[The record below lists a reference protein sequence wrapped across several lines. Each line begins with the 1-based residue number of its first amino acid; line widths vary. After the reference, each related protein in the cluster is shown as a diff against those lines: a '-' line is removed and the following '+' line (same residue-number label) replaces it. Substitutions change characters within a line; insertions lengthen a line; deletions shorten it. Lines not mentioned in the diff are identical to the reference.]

1 MKQKPS
7 QHRLGD
13 FLEGKG
19 FYIILLLCVAAIGIS
34 GYYLYSGL
42 TAQPEGFGDSAVVS
56 GQAELPKPAD
66 QEPAPADQTDQSTAA
81 LTQGQD
87 SKSNQTDPKTDQ
99 GKTPAAASPQQ
110 ESVTP
115 GPAATTGYVWPVEGE
130 VDRDFSLEVFAYDDT
145 MGDWRTHDGIDI
157 QAAEG
162 ASVKT
167 AASGV
172 VQSVTDD
179 ELMGTTVVIQH
190 DGGYATRYSSLQQD
204 VPVEEGQT
212 VSAGDVIG
220 CVGTTSAAEIEMG
233 PHLHF
238 SVSRDGAVIDPHEYV
253 SEE

>member
-81 LTQGQD
+81 PTQGQD
-87 SKSNQTDPKTDQ
+87 SKSDQTDPKTDQ

-157 QAAEG
+157 AAE
-162 ASVKT
+162 
-167 AASGV
+167 
-172 VQSVTDD
+172 
-179 ELMGTTVVIQH
+179 LGTPWPP
-190 DGGYATRYSSLQQD
+190 APRA
-204 VPVEEGQT
+204 P
-212 VSAGDVIG
+212 SA
-220 CVGTTSAAEIEMG
+220 
-233 PHLHF
+233 P
-238 SVSRDGAVIDPHEYV
+238 
-253 SEE
+253 

>member
-81 LTQGQD
+81 PTQGQD
-87 SKSNQTDPKTDQ
+87 SKSDQTDPKTDQ

-110 ESVTP
+110 ESATP

-157 QAAEG
+157 AAELG
-162 ASVKT
+162 TPV
-167 AASGV
+167 AACAKGTVSAV
-172 VQSVTDD
+172 TTDD
-179 ELMGTTVVIQH
+179 LMGTTVTIDHGKGMESV
-190 DGGYATRYSSLQQD
+190 YANLSPSLNVQAGTEVD
-204 VPVEEGQT
+204 AGT
-212 VSAGDVIG
+212 VLGT
-220 CVGTTSAAEIEMG
+220 VGTSAIAESAS
-233 PHLHF
+233 PSHLHF
-238 SVSRDGAVIDPHEYV
+238 ALREYGVTIDPGHYLH
-253 SEE
+253 

>member
-81 LTQGQD
+81 
-87 SKSNQTDPKTDQ
+87 
-99 GKTPAAASPQQ
+99 
-110 ESVTP
+110 
-115 GPAATTGYVWPVEGE
+115 TTGYVWPVEGE

-157 QAAEG
+157 AAELG
-162 ASVKT
+162 TPV
-167 AASGV
+167 AACAKGTVSAV
-172 VQSVTDD
+172 TTDD
-179 ELMGTTVVIQH
+179 LMGTTVTIDHGKGMESV
-190 DGGYATRYSSLQQD
+190 YANLSPSLNVQAGTEVD
-204 VPVEEGQT
+204 AGT
-212 VSAGDVIG
+212 VLGT
-220 CVGTTSAAEIEMG
+220 VGTSAIAESAS
-233 PHLHF
+233 PSHLHF
-238 SVSRDGAVIDPHEYV
+238 ALREYGVTIDPGHYLH
-253 SEE
+253 

>member
-56 GQAELPKPAD
+56 GQAALPKPAD
-66 QEPAPADQTDQSTAA
+66 QAPAPADQTDQSTAA
-81 LTQGQD
+81 PTQGQD
-87 SKSNQTDPKTDQ
+87 STSDQTDPKTDQ
-99 GKTPAAASPQQ
+99 GKTPAAASPQL

-145 MGDWRTHDGIDI
+145 MGDWRTHDGLDI
-157 QAAEG
+157 ASAAGTE
-162 ASVKT
+162 VKAAAAGTVT
-167 AASGV
+167 AVLQDAM
-172 VQSVTDD
+172 
-179 ELMGTTVVIQH
+179 MGTTVVVEH
-190 DGGYATRYSSLQQD
+190 GGGLTSTYSNLAS
-204 VPVEEGQT
+204 VPT
-212 VSAGDVIG
+212 VAVGDTVGAGSALGS
-220 CVGTTSAAEIEMG
+220 VGGTAIAESALAS
-233 PHLHF
+233 HLHF
-238 SVSRDGAVIDPHEYV
+238 SMSLDGSTVDPLEYLPN
-253 SEE
+253 

>member
-66 QEPAPADQTDQSTAA
+66 QEPAPADQTDPSTAA
-81 LTQGQD
+81 TTQGQD
-87 SKSNQTDPKTDQ
+87 SKSDQTDPKTDQ

-115 GPAATTGYVWPVEGE
+115 GPAATTVSAV
-130 VDRDFSLEVFAYDDT
+130 T
-145 MGDWRTHDGIDI
+145 
-157 QAAEG
+157 
-162 ASVKT
+162 
-167 AASGV
+167 
-172 VQSVTDD
+172 TDD
-179 ELMGTTVVIQH
+179 LMGTTVTIDHGKGMESV
-190 DGGYATRYSSLQQD
+190 YANLSPSLNVQAGTEVD
-204 VPVEEGQT
+204 AGT
-212 VSAGDVIG
+212 VLGT
-220 CVGTTSAAEIEMG
+220 VGTSAIAESAS
-233 PHLHF
+233 PSHLHF
-238 SVSRDGAVIDPHEYV
+238 AMREYGVSIDPGHYLH
-253 SEE
+253 

>member
-56 GQAELPKPAD
+56 GQAELPKPTD

-81 LTQGQD
+81 PTQGQD
-87 SKSNQTDPKTDQ
+87 SKSDQTDPKTDQ

-145 MGDWRTHDGIDI
+145 MGDWRTHD
-157 QAAEG
+157 APRA
-162 ASVKT
+162 
-167 AASGV
+167 
-172 VQSVTDD
+172 
-179 ELMGTTVVIQH
+179 
-190 DGGYATRYSSLQQD
+190 
-204 VPVEEGQT
+204 P
-212 VSAGDVIG
+212 SA
-220 CVGTTSAAEIEMG
+220 
-233 PHLHF
+233 P
-238 SVSRDGAVIDPHEYV
+238 
-253 SEE
+253 